1 MSMTMSNEKRAPR
14 RASMRDVAGVAGVS
28 TQTVSRVAHG
38 VPRVDPATR
47 QTVLDAMK
55 AVGYRPNL
63 AARLLRS
70 GRAWSIGVILFDL
83 DRFGN
88 MMALEAIASA
98 ATPRGY
104 SLTLVP
110 IARDDTAAM
119 PGAIER
125 LLEQGVDGII
135 AIVEHTVFDTAYV
148 ALPSDFPIVIL
159 DTTAREGFSRVDNDQ
174 AQGARL
180 ATEHLLSL
188 GHETVWHVA
197 GPADSASAEL
207 RESTWRETLA
217 RAGRRVPPVCRGDWS
232 AASGYRLGLEM
243 VANPAITAVFTANDQ
258 MALGLLRAATEGGR
272 AVPEELSVVGFDD
285 MIESA
290 SFSPP
295 LTTVHQDLREVGR
308 RAVAV
313 LLERIA
319 EPTAPHVEHLVPTSL
334 VVRASTAPPASPR
347 RPG

>member
-1 MSMTMSNEKRAPR
+1 MTMSNENGGSPRAPR
-14 RASMRDVAGVAGVS
+14 RASMREVAVVAGVS

-38 VPRVDPATR
+38 VPKVDPSTR

-55 AVGYRPNL
+55 EVGYRPNL

-70 GRAWSIGVILFDL
+70 GRAWSIGVILYDL

-119 PGAIER
+119 PEAIER
-125 LLEQGVDGII
+125 LLGQGVDGII
-135 AIVEHTVFDTAYV
+135 AIVEHTVFDTALV
-148 ALPSDFPIVIL
+148 TLPDDFPIVIL

-180 ATEHLLSL
+180 ATQHLLAL
-188 GHETVWHVA
+188 GHDTVWHIA
-197 GPADSASAEL
+197 GPTGSASAAL
-207 RESTWRETLA
+207 RERTWRDTL
-217 RAGRRVPPVCRGDWS
+217 RSAGREVPPVFRGDWS
-232 AASGYRLGLEM
+232 AASGYRLGLE
-243 VANPAITAVFTANDQ
+243 VTARPDITAVFAANDQ
-258 MALGLLRAATEGGR
+258 MALGLLRAASESGR
-272 AVPEELSVVGFDD
+272 SVPGSLSVVGFDD

-308 RAVAV
+308 LAVGV

-319 EPTAPHVEHLVPTSL
+319 QPSSPHVAHLVSTLL
-334 VVRASTAPPASPR
+334 VVRESTAPPE
-347 RPG
+347 RPGR